1 MQTGHSMD
9 ELALDQI
16 EKRLRKLRRVLN
28 EAQVSPGWI
37 YYMRHALGLTLEKL
51 GLRAKLSKATI
62 QQVEKR
68 EIQGRITIT
77 TLKKLA
83 HAMDCEF
90 IYAFVPNNELK
101 TFLFEKAY
109 NKAEQIIKN
118 ADLHMTLEDQ
128 KVTERIELRIKR
140 LAQELMAR
148 GDVW

>member
-1 MQTGHSMD
+1 MD
-9 ELALDQI
+9 ELAISQI
-16 EKRLRKLRRVLN
+16 EKRLKKLRRVLN

-37 YYMRHALGLTLEKL
+37 YYMRHALNLTLEKL
-51 GLRAKLSKATI
+51 GKRANLSKATI

-68 EIQGRITIT
+68 EIAGRITLA

-90 IYAFVPNNELK
+90 MYAFVPKNELK

-109 NKAEQIIKN
+109 KKAEYIIKN
-118 ADLHMTLEDQ
+118 ADTHMTLEDQ
-128 KVTERIELRIKR
+128 KVTEGIEQRIKR

-148 GDVW
+148 GDIW